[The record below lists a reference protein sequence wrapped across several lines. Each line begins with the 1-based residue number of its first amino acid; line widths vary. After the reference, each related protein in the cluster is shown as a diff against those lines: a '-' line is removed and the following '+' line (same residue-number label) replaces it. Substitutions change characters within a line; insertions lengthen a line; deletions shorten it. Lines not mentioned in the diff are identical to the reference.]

1 MFFYDLA
8 ESFLKIPEIRE
19 LSQLLWSQKNS
30 MLARGKKN
38 RKEETN
44 KQAKKRK
51 AILNC
56 FVYQN

>member
-1 MFFYDLA
+1 MTWPKVSLKYQRY
-8 ESFLKIPEIRE
+8 ESFHNSFGARKIVCWPE
-19 LSQLLWSQKNS
+19 
-30 MLARGKKN
+30 GKKN

-44 KQAKKRK
+44 KQTKKRK